1 MSDER
6 ILRNGVSNEI
16 VEIISFL
23 KLKLPNIRIN
33 EQDVLESFAE
43 LFSNYVVTT
52 DKTKEVLLK
61 RLILVLYIANDE
73 KELDIMDLMKNELY
87 RELFRAMEKWE
98 EHSTV
103 WVWDRNEL
111 LNKQNLL
118 NLKKFILSNAVY
130 YLERKQWKKQ
140 VLMLSAA
147 HYLLQNTCAHDFQFV
162 DKLITNFYLSRNFVS
177 NNCNTKLFFRYF
189 TEYLFVDKNNS
200 LVLPPHLEAKI
211 FLIPFYL
218 NITKKIICI

>member
-33 EQDVLESFAE
+33 EQDILESFAE

-61 RLILVLYIANDE
+61 RLILVLYVANDE

-87 RELFRAMEKWE
+87 CQLVYAMELDRA
-98 EHSTV
+98 S
-103 WVWDRNEL
+103 VWDKRNLTSEINL
-111 LNKQNLL
+111 TRLKQ
-118 NLKKFILSNAVY
+118 FILVNVDF
-130 YLERKQWKKQ
+130 YLKEKEWKMQ
-140 VLMLSAA
+140 VVVLSVA